1 LRVLAERAVYDFH
14 TRFLEYQVCR
24 TTALQQGFEELLE
37 EADAAG
43 MESPLETSPSPG
55 ERLADLYF
63 EYHAC
68 RRFAEQVVG
77 VDLETW
83 VADHPNGQSVVAA
96 VEDTTGRFDAEIE
109 VQEAPSVTPREE
121 LDLTNEWP
129 PDELPDTPL
138 EQLVLV
144 RYQELIETYRDQLE
158 RESVRTGYLGL

>member
-1 LRVLAERAVYDFH
+1 MKALEDDHNHWRERLVETAPHADYHGTEPTYIHRTFMLRVLAEQAVYDFH

-24 TTALQQGFEELLE
+24 TTALQQEFEELLE

-55 ERLADLYF
+55 ERLANLYF

-83 VADHPNGQSVVAA
+83 VADHPNGWCRTKRCTRSLHPVP
-96 VEDTTGRFDAEIE
+96 ICK
-109 VQEAPSVTPREE
+109 E
-121 LDLTNEWP
+121 LTDGF
-129 PDELPDTPL
+129 
-138 EQLVLV
+138 V
-144 RYQELIETYRDQLE
+144 
-158 RESVRTGYLGL
+158 S